1 MRVGRYLLKGVLVL
15 LQDDRVMSILT
26 GLVIVVAMATL
37 AQKSDRLLDIFFGEE
52 IAGIAPQNDAVTV
65 VAGRPE
71 IIDVLANDENVA
83 PEDVGGVRILVSPS
97 CGAAETADNGVLYIS
112 NESCIG
118 EQLFAYCVQR
128 GDECTS
134 ASVTVNVV
142 SSEPAKPVVGAQRQ
156 IAGATPSAVE
166 QPTTQAS
173 NTPPVGRI
181 EVPAPVAAQP
191 DPATET
197 ANAQA
202 SAGAQPTGLAGQ
214 DEITVAATAPSQDGG
229 VAAVARAYTP
239 TTPQVAQLGRSPTFG
254 ADTDTNGALQGLR
267 ADAEPVIRLG
277 AAPSLFQPQAGAQA
291 VPSNGGDSATRTA
304 RLNVEGGAY
313 VAPPASAPD
322 LSAIIPPT
330 DVPAPEATTEVARAA
345 PADETVGTRTQ
356 IQSDAVA
363 AIDRTPTPRPETQV
377 QPEDQPVAQ
386 GCGQAEITSRRGPGA
401 YSVLRIASSCRAGEV
416 ITLSHAGLDFS
427 AQLDNTGRA
436 EVSLPVMDI
445 DSGVVAIFG
454 DGGRTVTPL
463 DYDDRAV
470 DLALRVAVTWTTPVD
485 LDLHVFEYAA
495 GFGADGHVWQEN
507 PRAFREVRR
516 AGGGYLASFPALK
529 AGGQSIEVYTFWAN
543 SRARPGFARI
553 ALDHASRGDT
563 PAGDFCGS
571 GALASPEYVMVR
583 AAGGAVISRSKGRF
597 APAACGV
604 ALSTEARYQNG
615 AVKDLEIAIR

>member
-1 MRVGRYLLKGVLVL
+1 M

-112 NESCIG
+112 NDRCIG

-156 IAGATPSAVE
+156 VAGAEPTLNG
-166 QPTTQAS
+166 QPTTQVGTT
-173 NTPPVGRI
+173 TPIAPI
-181 EVPAPVAAQP
+181 EA
-191 DPATET
+191 PATATVQPET
-197 ANAQA
+197 APEVGSEIAT
-202 SAGAQPTGLAGQ
+202 AGTEPAGGTTG
-214 DEITVAATAPSQDGG
+214 DEITVAATQPSSDGG
-229 VAAVARAYTP
+229 VAAVARAYAP
-239 TTPQVAQLGRSPTFG
+239 TAPQAAQLGRSPTFG
-254 ADTDTNGALQGLR
+254 ADIDTNGALQGLR
-267 ADAEPVIRLG
+267 ADEEPVIRLG
-277 AAPSLFQPQAGAQA
+277 AAPSLFQPQVGAQA
-291 VPSNGGDSATRTA
+291 GEQDIRSTGGVVSTRIA
-304 RLNVEGGAY
+304 RLNAGDDTY
-313 VAPPASAPD
+313 VAPPAQAPD
-322 LSAIIPPT
+322 LSAIAPS
-330 DVPAPEATTEVARAA
+330 VAAPAPEDALVVARAA
-345 PADETVGTRTQ
+345 PVDGDTDTRTQ
-356 IQSDAVA
+356 VQSDAVA
-363 AIDRTPTPRPETQV
+363 AIDRTPAAQPTPRPAPQV
-377 QPEDQPVAQ
+377 VPENQPVAQ
-386 GCGQAEITSRRGPGA
+386 GCGKAEIVSRRGPGA
-401 YSVLRIASSCRAGEV
+401 YSVIRVVSSCRAGEV
-416 ITLSHAGLDFS
+416 ITLSHAGLEFS

-436 EVSLPVMDI
+436 EISLPVLDV

-454 DGGRTVTPL
+454 DGGRAVTPL
-463 DYDDRAV
+463 DYDDRAI
-470 DLALRVAVTWTTPVD
+470 DLALRVAVMWRTPVD

-543 SRARPGFARI
+543 SRARPGYARI

-563 PAGDFCGS
+563 PLGDFCGT
-571 GALASPEYVMVR
+571 GALAAPEYEMVR
-583 AAGGAVISRSKGRF
+583 ASGGTVTSRSKGRF

-604 ALSTEARYQNG
+604 VLGTEARYQNG
-615 AVKDLEIAIR
+615 AVKDLEIAGR